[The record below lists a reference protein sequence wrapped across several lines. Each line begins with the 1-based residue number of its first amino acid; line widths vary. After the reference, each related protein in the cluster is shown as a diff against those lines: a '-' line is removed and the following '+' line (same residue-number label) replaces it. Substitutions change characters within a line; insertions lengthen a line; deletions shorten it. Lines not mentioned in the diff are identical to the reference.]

1 MGEIQASKLV
11 YTYTDPLQNHIYKKG
26 MKIISVQGHKEM
38 VITYGSQNQDFDKF
52 ILTVERMVST
62 FRILE

>member
-1 MGEIQASKLV
+1 MGEIQASKLI
-11 YTYTDPLQNHIYKKG
+11 YTYTDPLENHIDKKS

-52 ILTVERMVST
+52 LLTVDRMVDT
-62 FRILE
+62 FRIVE